1 MSLCDELSLNDG
13 QRDECLTKLNED
25 GFSVLPVKLPGNLLD
40 RIVHFIDTYIDRVR
54 NYEPNLASA
63 SETGYIYMRDT
74 MVEDDPVWRELMM
87 FKPTLQLCH
96 DVFGPMF
103 HLSQDMWRVY
113 YPDPDVTR
121 QPTHEG
127 WHSDGP
133 RVLPILEDG
142 RCPLYF
148 LRFGYLLADTTNDD
162 DGTVEYIRGSHRNP
176 CFDARS
182 LPGQRNKR
190 LGNSAFYTH
199 EEQSQLD
206 FETDRVA
213 LRGEAGTVFVLQNAV
228 WHRTLANR
236 SSRPRAISYFQYCLT
251 MLRPLR
257 RQVPYEGDMSHFT
270 PEERWLLGEPRP
282 AESWIEGEPHDW
294 MRMGRFGRDI
304 DSLGGLHQK
313 NNSHIK
319 NQ

>member
-1 MSLCDELSLNDG
+1 MSDREELSLSDE
-13 QRDECLTKLNED
+13 QRDECLTSLNED
-25 GFSVLPVKLPGNLLD
+25 GFAMLPVQLPEELLD
-40 RIVHFIDTYIDRVR
+40 RIVHFIDGYIDRVR
-54 NYEPNLASA
+54 NYEPDLARSSGA
-63 SETGYIYMRDT
+63 RNVYMRDS
-74 MVEDDPVWRELMM
+74 MVEDNPVWRELMV
-87 FKPTLQLCH
+87 FKPSLQICH

-113 YPDPDVTR
+113 HAEPGTPEQPVT
-121 QPTHEG
+121 EG

-162 DGTVEYIRGSHRNP
+162 DGTVEYIRGSHRRP

-190 LGNSAFYTH
+190 LGNDTFYRD
-199 EEQSQLD
+199 EEQKRLFD
-206 FETDRVA
+206 TDRVA
-213 LRGEAGTVFVLQNAV
+213 LRGKAGTVFVLHNAV
-228 WHRTLANR
+228 WHRSKTHR
-236 SSRPRAISYFQYCLT
+236 STRPRAISYFQYSLT

-257 RQVPYEGDMSHFT
+257 RQIPYGGDMSHFS

-282 AESWIEGEPHDW
+282 AMSWTEGEPHDW
-294 MRMGRFGRDI
+294 VRMGRFGRDV
-304 DSLGGLHQK
+304 DSLGGLRPDYQDQRD
-313 NNSHIK
+313 S
-319 NQ
+319 